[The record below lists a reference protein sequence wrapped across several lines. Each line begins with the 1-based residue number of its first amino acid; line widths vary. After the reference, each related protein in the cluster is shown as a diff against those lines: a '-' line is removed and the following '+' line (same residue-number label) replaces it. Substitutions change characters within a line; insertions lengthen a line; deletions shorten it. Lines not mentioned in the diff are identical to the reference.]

1 MACYTD
7 KVFNRT
13 SKVLL
18 ISDIPDLIWDG
29 APGQERENELRPTT
43 RQRPTTT
50 RDFEPE
56 NERGAAAGRE
66 EADAAPRVWVETER
80 ENSPF
85 PTGRRGEGRKA
96 EAVIRDNNEGRGEG
110 IV

>member
-56 NERGAAAGRE
+56 NERGAAGRE

-85 PTGRRGEGRKA
+85 PTGRGEGRKA

>member
-56 NERGAAAGRE
+56 NERGAAGRP
-66 EADAAPRVWVETER
+66 D
-80 ENSPF
+80 
-85 PTGRRGEGRKA
+85 GRRPMPLHVCGWRRREITLLFPQGGGKGGRL
-96 EAVIRDNNEGRGEG
+96 RLLLGTTTRGG
-110 IV
+110 GKG